1 MQRSG
6 ECLRQ
11 KQLIGHLRWI
21 INFLISEV
29 KQYEET
35 MGNEQS
41 QIGSG
46 GYQIDEI
53 TYVKVGNTLYAYM
66 CAQGGMWEGSKSR

>member
-1 MQRSG
+1 
-6 ECLRQ
+6 
-11 KQLIGHLRWI
+11 
-21 INFLISEV
+21 
-29 KQYEET
+29 

-53 TYVKVGNTLYAYM
+53 TYVKVGNTLYAYV
-66 CAQGGMWEGSKSR
+66 CAQGGMWEGLKNR